1 MLWCN
6 GSEVSWERW
15 DMGSILLGHG
25 FDSARHSGSRIQ
37 HCSSCSLSPNFG
49 LDLSPGQGAPYALG
63 RPKMKKKEKVLL
75 GARGFIKCL

>member
-1 MLWCN
+1 
-6 GSEVSWERW
+6 
-15 DMGSILLGHG
+15 MGSILLGHG

-63 RPKMKKKEKVLL
+63 RPKMKKKGESIAGGKRFYKMPLE
-75 GARGFIKCL
+75 